1 MFPVY
6 KFLRCGSAPA
16 TAATTVLKMTYGHTI
31 ESQKSDVLIETTKM
45 VAEFSS
51 AAVPTGWAV
60 SATPASKCPLD
71 DFPGT
76 WFEETADSGA
86 NQSKRRPAYHINSC
100 NVRLLSVSRRPCRT
114 HPGHDRVAKSAKY
127 GPRRDRPHRWD
138 QPEALIPRPR
148 NSAVRRHGQRRHTL
162 VARLANE
169 DSTRG
174 HGKSELAGYHIP
186 RRMFSARCVVFLA

>member
-1 MFPVY
+1 MFPIY
-6 KFLRCGSAPA
+6 KFLTCGSAPA

-31 ESQKSDVLIETTKM
+31 ESQKSDVLIRTTKM

-100 NVRLLSVSRRPCRT
+100 NVRLLSVSLTPAT
-114 HPGHDRVAKSAKY
+114 
-127 GPRRDRPHRWD
+127 
-138 QPEALIPRPR
+138 I
-148 NSAVRRHGQRRHTL
+148 
-162 VARLANE
+162 
-169 DSTRG
+169 
-174 HGKSELAGYHIP
+174 ELPKAQSMAQEEMGRI
-186 RRMFSARCVVFLA
+186 VGTN